1 MAAIQS
7 TVGPMATRGLA
18 SAERLKNLVLAQEF
32 YLQANYFEAEKM
44 LRRNLQKG
52 SNDVESMLLWIST
65 LRRTR
70 RIPQALDL
78 ISDVERLDAALPWLA
93 ELQVE
98 KELCLRL
105 KVQTPPAHD

>member
-7 TVGPMATRGLA
+7 TVGPMAARGLA
-18 SAERLKNLVLAQEF
+18 SAERLKNLMIAQEF

-52 SNDVESMLLWIST
+52 TNDVESMLLWIST

-78 ISDVERLDAALPWLA
+78 ISDMERLDAALPWLA
-93 ELQVE
+93 ELHLE